1 MRSLKESILDV
12 DANIDELEI
21 PEKPKVSK
29 SDYPYYEQAWYDI
42 LNNML
47 DSKCSS
53 RDYAIYIKI
62 YKEWL
67 SEWSCYIDYDFY
79 HDECNGYI
87 DWKNDIDNY
96 INKSG
101 DISEFLD
108 YLIDEFSQGADRSRL
123 SRGSNSI
130 LYALYDD
137 ENIFAEQALQDREF
151 IGPKYN
157 KYFNDIKK
165 ILKINGVKL

>member
-1 MRSLKESILDV
+1 MRSLKESIMDV
-12 DANIDELEI
+12 DTNIDELEI

-67 SEWSCYIDYDFY
+67 SEWSCYIDYDFNI
-79 HDECNGYI
+79 HDFDKNEWNIIRWHCYI
-87 DWKNDIDNY
+87 RTI
-96 INKSG
+96 IKS
-101 DISEFLD
+101 SL
-108 YLIDEFSQGADRSRL
+108 
-123 SRGSNSI
+123 
-130 LYALYDD
+130 
-137 ENIFAEQALQDREF
+137 
-151 IGPKYN
+151 
-157 KYFNDIKK
+157 
-165 ILKINGVKL
+165 